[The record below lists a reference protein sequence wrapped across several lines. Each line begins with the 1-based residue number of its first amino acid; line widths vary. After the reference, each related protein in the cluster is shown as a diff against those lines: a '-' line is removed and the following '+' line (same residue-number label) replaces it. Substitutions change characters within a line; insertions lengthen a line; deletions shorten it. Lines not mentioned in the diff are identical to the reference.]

1 MIINNDSFNFSLN
14 DTTELRKL
22 ILENPDL
29 PLLIFAGE
37 DAWQGEWCYNQVD
50 ASSGRVE
57 ELTLYGDRW
66 MDRDDYEEELA
77 DDLCDEEE
85 YKNLSDEEF
94 FKIIEQKVA
103 ETEFCRAIVIYVG

>member
-37 DAWQGEWCYNQVD
+37 DAWQGDWSYNQVD

-66 MDRDDYEEELA
+66 MDRDDYEEELT

-85 YKNLSDEEF
+85 YNNLSDEEF
-94 FKIIEQKVA
+94 FKMIEQKVS

>member
-1 MIINNDSFNFSLN
+1 MIINNDVFNFSLN
-14 DTTELRKL
+14 DTSVLKKL

-37 DAWQGEWCYNQVD
+37 DAWRGDWSYNQVD
-50 ASSGRVE
+50 ASRGRVE

-66 MDRDDYEEELA
+66 MDRDDYEEELT

-85 YKNLSDEEF
+85 YKNLSDEEY
-94 FKIIEQKVA
+94 FKMIEQKVA